1 MPKKFTYNK
10 QHFISKLDSLGPE
23 NKTVSLVVPY
33 SSDKS
38 IKLKRQLN
46 RIVSKVTPLVRLLL
60 PSNLST
66 RDEVYFKTQITNT
79 YS

>member
-33 SSDKS
+33 CSDKS
-38 IKLKRQLN
+38 IKQLN
-46 RIVSKVTPLVRLLL
+46 RIVSKVTPLALVRLLL